1 MKDIAE
7 RNRVFTLATEN
18 VLTLKEAANLL
29 GLSYRQ
35 VQRIYSAF
43 LESGRSIESFRFKR
57 SHSAWNKLDPFV
69 YNKVIE
75 LKELYPNIS
84 NYHLADILE
93 EKINRAIHP
102 STVRRILIQEGKY
115 IPSPRQSRRGRK
127 RFEKEQAGEL
137 VQMDT
142 SQHHWLRTIK
152 KPTYLVLLMDDYSR
166 AILAARIFLEDTT
179 WNNMCVIKE
188 AIKKYGLFK
197 VLYTDNA
204 SMFKYIRR
212 YTSRHF
218 EYKTDIEKVQTQI
231 HRALQELDITL
242 IHHEPFQPQCKG
254 KIERLFGFIQKRFVS
269 ESKNC
274 NNLKELNLALQRW
287 IKWYNT
293 SHKHSI
299 TEVTPQIR
307 LKNNIFKPIPLGI
320 DLNDILCIKETRTVK
335 NDNTFEFQGKNYQIT
350 NFRHRV
356 SWAKAK
362 IELYIIPQKSFRVF
376 YNGQFIQQF
385 NKK

>member
-7 RNRVFTLATEN
+7 RNMVFTLATEN

-35 VQRIYSAF
+35 AQRIYENF
-43 LESGRSIESFRFKR
+43 LESGRSIESLKFKR
-57 SHSAWNKLDPFV
+57 SHPAWNKLAPLV
-69 YNKVIE
+69 YKKVVE
-75 LKELYPNIS
+75 FKEIYPNMS
-84 NYHLADILE
+84 NYHLADILADE
-93 EKINRAIHP
+93 INRTIHP
-102 STVRRILIQEGKY
+102 STVRRILIQAGKY
-115 IPSPRQSRRGRK
+115 VPNPKQSRRGRK

-142 SQHHWLRTIK
+142 SQHHWLQTVE
-152 KPTYLVLLMDDYSR
+152 KPTYLVVLMDDYSR
-166 AILAARIFLEDTT
+166 AIMAARIFFEDTT

-188 AIKKYGLFK
+188 AIEKYGIFK
-197 VLYTDNA
+197 VLYTDND

-218 EYKTDIEKVQTQI
+218 EYKTDLEKVQTQI

-242 IHHEPFQPQCKG
+242 IHHEPYQPQSKG
-254 KIERLFGFIQKRFVS
+254 KIEKLFGFIQNRFVS
-269 ESKNC
+269 ESKDC
-274 NNLKELNLALQRW
+274 SDLKELNLALQKW

-299 TEVTPQIR
+299 TGVTPQSR
-307 LKNNIFKPIPLGI
+307 LKNNILKPIPSGI
-320 DLNDILCIKETRTVK
+320 SLDDVFCIKEARIVK
-335 NDNTFEFQGKNYQIT
+335 NDNTFEFQGRNYQIT
-350 NFRHRV
+350 NFTHRI
-356 SWAKAK
+356 SWAKAM
-362 IELYIIPQKSFRVF
+362 IELYIIPDKSFKVF